1 MISAVMQ
8 LRRAISEV
16 VVKGLFDGVKRARIR
31 GNAGLRRERKRCG
44 QSLFWA
50 PLSLGPGPT
59 ASTVTFAAHRQRKA
73 KVGARSLPGT
83 RDFAPQ
89 RTAGSPGRCFQ
100 RVAPRDW

>member
-1 MISAVMQ
+1 M
-8 LRRAISEV
+8 LGCEETE
-16 VVKGLFDGVKRARIR
+16 KGAASPFSGP
-31 GNAGLRRERKRCG
+31 
-44 QSLFWA
+44 

-73 KVGARSLPGT
+73 KVGAGSLPGT

-100 RVAPRDW
+100 QVAPRDWRPGSQERGAKPILCPMALFPRLWLVRTW